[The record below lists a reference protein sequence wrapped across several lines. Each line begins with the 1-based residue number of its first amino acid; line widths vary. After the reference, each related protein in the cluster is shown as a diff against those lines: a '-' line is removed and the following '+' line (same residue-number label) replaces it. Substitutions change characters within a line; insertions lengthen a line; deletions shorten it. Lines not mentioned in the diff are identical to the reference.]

1 MTPDIDALYARYS
14 RLVWALAWQYGGA
27 GAEPED
33 LVQEVWLLLCGKCTL
48 LTSLPEEK
56 QAGYLAAMVR
66 NTACSLARKAHP
78 TLPLEAAHTIGCHE
92 SERLNELLDRKCSV
106 REFRKL
112 WPSVPQPAA
121 ELLERKYILQQTDS
135 EIAHAMGI
143 APGSVRMYLTRAR
156 RTALTVLSA
165 HREKLL

>member
-1 MTPDIDALYARYS
+1 MFADILRRQPDGSRRAAPVEVVRAPAAGKQRKMTPDIDALYARYS

-112 WPSVPQPAA
+112 WPSVPQ
-121 ELLERKYILQQTDS
+121 
-135 EIAHAMGI
+135 
-143 APGSVRMYLTRAR
+143 
-156 RTALTVLSA
+156 
-165 HREKLL
+165 